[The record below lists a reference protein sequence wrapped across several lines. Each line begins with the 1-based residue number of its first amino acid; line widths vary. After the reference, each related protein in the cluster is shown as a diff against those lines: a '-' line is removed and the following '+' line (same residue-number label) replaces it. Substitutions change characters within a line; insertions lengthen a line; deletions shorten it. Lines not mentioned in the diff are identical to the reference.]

1 MILQFAIRVVLGL
14 GMVEYSDLKYIQILS
29 RNSQDIMNN
38 LKFGESVDSY
48 ISEIRTQIIEMLG
61 ICFIMMIK

>member
-1 MILQFAIRVVLGL
+1 
-14 GMVEYSDLKYIQILS
+14 MVEYSDLKYIQILS

-38 LKFGESVDSY
+38 LKFCESVDSY
-48 ISEIRTQIIEMLG
+48 ISKIRTQIIEMLG